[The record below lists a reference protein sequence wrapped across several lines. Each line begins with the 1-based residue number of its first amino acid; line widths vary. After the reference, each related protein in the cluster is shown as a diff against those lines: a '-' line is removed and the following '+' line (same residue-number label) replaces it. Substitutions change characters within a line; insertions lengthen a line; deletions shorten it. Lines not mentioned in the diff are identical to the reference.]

1 MVSISRL
8 FLHLCKAE
16 ASQWHSLSFPLV
28 PGRGHAGDAVLA
40 SVSVALLCCA
50 RARRTPNVL
59 PASGKTVTSC
69 PGFNSPGRE
78 AGWSRSERPAGVTL
92 APPESLLQGCGWG
105 WQTPQRG
112 LGTPGFPLPGQQG
125 REGRAQWQPRP
136 CPSLWC
142 HPPINGIGNEPSSH
156 VNEDKVTVTCSLHVP
171 ASHSVG
177 NLNTAAPSRHRL
189 GLWRKPQVG
198 IARGTDAHRPGG
210 RSPRP
215 RAELG
220 AATRRPPGRRG
231 ASLR

>member
-8 FLHLCKAE
+8 SFFIFVKQQLRNGTVCP
-16 ASQWHSLSFPLV
+16 FPLS
-28 PGRGHAGDAVLA
+28 PGGGMQEMQYLLQSLFFCAVLI
-40 SVSVALLCCA
+40 ALLCCA
-50 RARRTPNVL
+50 QARRTPNVL

-112 LGTPGFPLPGQQG
+112 LGTPGFPLPGQRG
-125 REGRAQWQPRP
+125 REGHAQWQPRP
-136 CPSLWC
+136 RPSLGC
-142 HPPINGIGNEPSSH
+142 RPPISGIGNEPSSH
-156 VNEDKVTVTCSLHVP
+156 VNEDKVTVTCSLRVP

-189 GLWRKPQVG
+189 GHRLGLWRKPQVG
-198 IARGTDAHRPGG
+198 IARGPDAHRLQAAAHLGRGRAGG
-210 RSPRP
+210 
-215 RAELG
+215 G
-220 AATRRPPGRRG
+220 D
-231 ASLR
+231 